1 MFAMLEIRIKSTQRV
16 EARNI
21 TGEVAEAVR
30 GQPGNLVHVYV
41 PHTTCGLLINED
53 ADPNVMKDILEALDR
68 LVPGNLSYRH
78 MEGNSDAHI
87 KSSLVGHSCMVPF
100 SGGSLSLGTWQGIF
114 LMEFDG
120 PRDRRVSITIV

>member
-1 MFAMLEIRIKSTQRV
+1 
-16 EARNI
+16 
-21 TGEVAEAVR
+21 
-30 GQPGNLVHVYV
+30 
-41 PHTTCGLLINED
+41 
-53 ADPNVMKDILEALDR
+53 MKDILEALDR
-68 LVPGNLSYRH
+68 LVPGTLSYRH

-87 KSSLVGHSCMVPF
+87 KSSLVGNSCMVPF

>member
-1 MFAMLEIRIKSTQRV
+1 MTEIRVKSTQRV
-16 EARNI
+16 QARNI

-30 GQPGNLVHVYV
+30 GQPGSLVHVYV

-53 ADPNVMKDILEALDR
+53 ADPNVMKDVLEALDR
-68 LVPGNLSYRH
+68 LVPATATYRH

-87 KSSLVGHSCMVPF
+87 KSSLVGNSCMVPF

-120 PRDRRVSITIV
+120 PRDRRVSITIVG